1 MKKWNNY
8 PVILKRKTIFTL
20 FVGVCCISI
29 TFLIF
34 LICKD
39 CVLLAL
45 GTTFL
50 LGCLIRS
57 GFLCHIMIHQ
67 KYSTITGVCI
77 GSCSSLLRK
86 YRKVYLIDDDGNETA
101 LLLGKGELIKK
112 VALYR
117 FYFHSDNL
125 TSFGNNYLDTALAAH
140 TFLGYEE
147 LPQNLLCQP
156 AE

>member
-1 MKKWNNY
+1 MKKWNSY
-8 PVILKRKTIFTL
+8 PGILKRKTVFTL
-20 FVGVCCISI
+20 FAGTGCISI

-39 CVLLAL
+39 RVLLAL
-45 GTTFL
+45 GIAFL
-50 LGCLIRS
+50 LGCLTRS

-67 KYSTITGVCI
+67 KYRTITGVCI

-86 YRKVYLIDDDGNETA
+86 YRKIFLVDEDGNETT

-112 VALYR
+112 GALYR
-117 FYFHSDNL
+117 FYFQSDNL
-125 TSFGNNYLDTALAAH
+125 SLFGNNYLDADLTAH
-140 TFLGYEE
+140 IFLGYEE
-147 LPQNLLCQP
+147 LPRNLLCQP